1 MRMSEHLEEQL
12 RNALLD
18 ADVRVLIPVLVHLT
32 GRQDWLQEP
41 FRPVRDTRLIA
52 DPSAGLSAEVQARI
66 RSAALHELTRR
77 PVQAAI
83 ERPDDELLR
92 QMMSACLGESVP
104 ESYVPMMAQ
113 EMGFDDQDQAT
124 SDRRIDRS
132 IDALIIGAGVSGIC
146 AAIALGAQDVTYT
159 VLEANEDVG
168 GTWFANRYPDC
179 GVDTPNHFYSYS
191 FAPNPD
197 WARYFSKREEIHQYL
212 RDCVEKFEVRPH
224 IVFGERVVK
233 ATWSESDLLW
243 HVETTRAGERRTYS
257 ARALIVA
264 AGQLNRPAVPTIDG
278 LDQFEGLEFHSAQW
292 PSADQVELG
301 GARVA
306 VVGTGASAMQ
316 FVPRVAE
323 QAERVTIFQRSP
335 QWIRP
340 IDQYHARVSDHVKWL
355 MRHVPYY
362 AAWFRFTLAWRYG
375 DGLHRTLRRDP
386 TWPFPGRSMNST
398 NERHRRELEE
408 HFEQQLRERPDL
420 LDKVVPSYPPYAKR
434 MLVDNGWFETLKR
447 SNVDLIVDPI
457 ARIRPDGIVTMLD
470 DVFRVDTIIFA
481 TGFRATAILED
492 LEIVGRSRK
501 SLTESWG
508 ANPRAYLGITVPDF
522 PNLFLLYGPNTNLA
536 HGGSIIFQAECQ
548 MRYVVSMLSE
558 MTMAGADAVA
568 VKEDV
573 HDEYNRLVDREHEE
587 LVWSHPGVR
596 SWYQNAEGRV
606 VTNSPWTLVDY
617 WHLTRQARLS
627 DYHMTS
633 SDSWRPA

>member
-1 MRMSEHLEEQL
+1 MSEHLEEQL